1 MLVNKSL
8 LRRVL
13 PVLAVVSCATFTQP
27 SRAEFTL
34 FSGVEPKNQL
44 SYSLDFGK
52 RSITDSYRLVL
63 SGQKMPL
70 GAVQLNI
77 LYPENYNGVFDEKQI
92 TVSAGGQSMLI
103 AGVKWQKEKRN
114 LQIDLKERLQT
125 KSDINIVLGNVRN
138 PDNSGLF
145 YFDCQYRSSPNFP
158 IARYAGTWILNIK

>member
-8 LRRVL
+8 LSRIL
-13 PVLAVVSCATFTQP
+13 PVLAVISGATFTQP
-27 SRAEFTL
+27 SKAEFTL

-92 TVSAGGQSMLI
+92 TVSAGGKSMSI

-125 KSDINIVLGNVRN
+125 KGDINIVLGNVRN
-138 PDNSGLF
+138 PDTSGLF
-145 YFDCQYRSSPNFP
+145 YLDCQYRSSPNFP

>member
-1 MLVNKSL
+1 MLVNKFL

-13 PVLAVVSCATFTQP
+13 PVMAVISGATITLP
-27 SRAEFTL
+27 SRAEYTL

-52 RSITDSYRLVL
+52 RSISDSYRLQL
-63 SGQKMPL
+63 PGRKLQL

-77 LYPENYNGVFDEKQI
+77 LYPENYSGVFDENQI
-92 TVSAGGQSMLI
+92 TVTAGEQSIPI
-103 AGVKWQKEKRN
+103 AGVKWQKEKRT
-114 LQIDLKERLQT
+114 LQINLKERLQT
-125 KSDINIVLGNVRN
+125 KGDINIVLGNVRN
-138 PDNSGLF
+138 PDKSGLF

>member
-1 MLVNKSL
+1 MLVNKSF

-13 PVLAVVSCATFTQP
+13 PVLAMVSGTTFIQP
-27 SRAEFTL
+27 GRAEYTL

-52 RSITDSYRLVL
+52 RSISDSYRLVL
-63 SGQKMPL
+63 PGSKMPL
-70 GAVQLNI
+70 GTVQLNI

-92 TVSAGGQSMLI
+92 TVSVAGKIMPI
-103 AGVKWQKEKRN
+103 ASVKWQKEKRN
-114 LQIDLKERLQT
+114 LRIDLPERLQT
-125 KSDINIVLGNVRN
+125 KGDINIVLGNVRN
-138 PDNSGLF
+138 PDAAGLF

>member
-1 MLVNKSL
+1 MLANKSL
-8 LRRVL
+8 LSRIL
-13 PVLAVVSCATFTQP
+13 PVLAVISGATFTQP
-27 SRAEFTL
+27 SKAEFTL

-92 TVSAGGQSMLI
+92 TVS
-103 AGVKWQKEKRN
+103 
-114 LQIDLKERLQT
+114 LQT
-125 KSDINIVLGNVRN
+125 KGDINIVLGNVRN
-138 PDNSGLF
+138 PDTSGLF
-145 YFDCQYRSSPNFP
+145 YLDCQYRSSPNFP